1 MSDRNRSRKSGQM
14 AGKSKQGMKNQGQRA
29 QRDSD
34 RMINDQQQDTDQL
47 TGGMERETR
56 QARPD
61 MKDDKNSGKKK
72 LQHH

>member
-14 AGKSKQGMKNQGQRA
+14 AGKSKQGMKNQGQRT
-29 QRDSD
+29 QRDPD
-34 RMINDQQQDTDQL
+34 RMIDDQRQDTDEL
-47 TGGMERETR
+47 TAGMERETR

-61 MKDDKNSGKKK
+61 VKDDKNSGKKK